1 MSEEMKVLRDNTDRR
16 FAILMTALQDF
27 MGALQ
32 QERNRVTA
40 LLDIGEKTT
49 AKTVKISQKKAT
61 FVGEKD
67 TKS

>member
-40 LLDIGEKTT
+40 LLEITEKTTVKPQKTPQKKVTFIGEKD
-49 AKTVKISQKKAT
+49 AK
-61 FVGEKD
+61 
-67 TKS
+67 

>member
-16 FAILMTALQDF
+16 FAILMTTLQDF

-40 LLDIGEKTT
+40 LLDIQEKAEKLPKKTST
-49 AKTVKISQKKAT
+49 QERKTVKS
-61 FVGEKD
+61 
-67 TKS
+67 